1 MAPGFSRSVLRT
13 RASASS
19 CAQRVTIRDCADP
32 SLRSGQAPAASFH
45 AITHLFDPLAQQ
57 ILPYLPKS
65 PASELRVARSK
76 SSPPPKAPEIRR
88 KTIRID
94 QLKLDVARRLLGVST
109 ETAAVNAALD
119 LVVFRGEVFEGI
131 DRLSAQRRSTSKK
144 GSDVDAL
151 AITVAKGGAV
161 AQTRELADGIL
172 ADFDARGVM
181 LSLEIL
187 DARRR
192 MGEQLFAQLTE
203 RPKARVARR

>member
-1 MAPGFSRSVLRT
+1 M
-13 RASASS
+13 
-19 CAQRVTIRDCADP
+19 TIRDCADP

-131 DRLSAQRRSTSKK
+131 DRLA
-144 GSDVDAL
+144 AL
-151 AITVAKGGAV
+151 RQPISY
-161 AQTRELADGIL
+161 DPDI
-172 ADFDARGVM
+172 DARGVM

-192 MGEQLFAQLTE
+192 MGEQLLAQLTE

>member
-1 MAPGFSRSVLRT
+1 M
-13 RASASS
+13 
-19 CAQRVTIRDCADP
+19 
-32 SLRSGQAPAASFH
+32 
-45 AITHLFDPLAQQ
+45 
-57 ILPYLPKS
+57 
-65 PASELRVARSK
+65 ARSK

-131 DRLSAQRRSTSKK
+131 DRLAALRQPISY
-144 GSDVDAL
+144 DPDIDAL
-151 AITVAKGGAV
+151 AIRVAKGGV
-161 AQTRELADGIL
+161 VTQTRELADGIQ

-192 MGEQLFAQLTE
+192 MGEQLLAQLTE

>member
-1 MAPGFSRSVLRT
+1 M
-13 RASASS
+13 
-19 CAQRVTIRDCADP
+19 
-32 SLRSGQAPAASFH
+32 
-45 AITHLFDPLAQQ
+45 
-57 ILPYLPKS
+57 
-65 PASELRVARSK
+65 ARSK

-131 DRLSAQRRSTSKK
+131 DRLAALRQPISY
-144 GSDVDAL
+144 DPDIDAL
-151 AITVAKGGAV
+151 AIRVAKGGAV
-161 AQTRELADGIL
+161 AQTRELADGVQ